1 MPHND
6 LPSRLAHVLSARV
19 FGTRSFSRGCCRF
32 AACCAASLGAT
43 ASSAGLAG
51 HNSDAPVNYAADHI
65 ELLDKENRVL
75 LSGNVD
81 ITQDDLH
88 MRAARGT
95 VSYTNDGGVKIQRLD
110 ASGDVIVTRGEQTAR
125 GDVAT
130 YDFNRRIITM
140 VGNVVLH
147 RGSDSM
153 NGARM
158 VIDLNTGLSTVDG
171 RGLGN
176 GRHGGTGGRVSGSF
190 AVPNAKR

>member
-1 MPHND
+1 MSLIHMPQRPAR
-6 LPSRLAHVLSARV
+6 LPSARWGARLLSA
-19 FGTRSFSRGCCRF
+19 
-32 AACCAASLGAT
+32 AAAVGLGMAAHA
-43 ASSAGLAG
+43 AGLSG

-65 ELLDKENRVL
+65 ELLDKETRVL

-81 ITQDDLH
+81 ITQDDLR

-95 VSYTNDGGVKIQRLD
+95 VAYSNDGGVKIQRLD

-147 RGSDSM
+147 RGGDSL

-171 RGLGN
+171 RGM
-176 GRHGGTGGRVSGSF
+176 GGARRGMGPAGRVSGSF
-190 AVPNAKR
+190 AVPKKKS

>member
-1 MPHND
+1 MQINPVP
-6 LPSRLAHVLSARV
+6 LRL
-19 FGTRSFSRGCCRF
+19 TRSASIRSMRLFVASVLAGVGLVAHG
-32 AACCAASLGAT
+32 AAHG
-43 ASSAGLAG
+43 AGLSG

-81 ITQDDLH
+81 ITQDDLR

-95 VSYTNDGGVKIQRLD
+95 VAYTNNGGVKIQRLD
-110 ASGDVIVTRGEQTAR
+110 ASGDVTVTRGEQTAR

-147 RGSDSM
+147 RGGDSM

-171 RGLGN
+171 RGLGGSRN
-176 GRHGGTGGRVSGSF
+176 GGAGGRVSGSF
-190 AVPNAKR
+190 AVPKKKN

>member
-1 MPHND
+1 MQPVL
-6 LPSRLAHVLSARV
+6 LPSVLS
-19 FGTRSFSRGCCRF
+19 RSLRKGAVALGI
-32 AACCAASLGAT
+32 AALAAMAGVAHG
-43 ASSAGLAG
+43 AGLSG

-65 ELLDKENRVL
+65 QLLDKENRVL

-81 ITQDDLH
+81 ITQDDLR
-88 MRAARGT
+88 MRAARST
-95 VSYTNDGGVKIQRLD
+95 VAYTNDGGVKIQRLD

-147 RGSDSM
+147 RGTDSL

-158 VIDLNTGLSTVDG
+158 VIDLNSGLTTVDG
-171 RGLGN
+171 RGLGG
-176 GRHGGTGGRVSGSF
+176 GRSGGGGRVSGSF
-190 AVPNAKR
+190 EVPKKKS

>member
-1 MPHND
+1 MHR
-6 LPSRLAHVLSARV
+6 LPAFRPLRRAVLIALA
-19 FGTRSFSRGCCRF
+19 
-32 AACCAASLGAT
+32 LG
-43 ASSAGLAG
+43 SAGTAYLANAQG
-51 HNSDAPVNYAADHI
+51 LASHNSDAPVNYAADHI

-81 ITQDDLH
+81 ITQDDLR

-95 VSYTNDGGVKIQRLD
+95 VAYTNNGGVKIQRLD
-110 ASGDVIVTRGEQTAR
+110 ASGDVTVTRGEQTAR

-147 RGSDSM
+147 RGGDSM

-171 RGLGN
+171 RGLGGSRN
-176 GRHGGTGGRVSGSF
+176 GGAGGRVSGSF
-190 AVPNAKR
+190 AVPKKKN

>member
-1 MPHND
+1 MQHHP
-6 LPSRLAHVLSARV
+6 LPSRPAHLASI
-19 FGTRSFSRGCCRF
+19 RSLCLV
-32 AACCAASLGAT
+32 AACAI
-43 ASSAGLAG
+43 AGLGVVAHGSGLSG

-81 ITQDDLH
+81 ITQDDLR

-95 VSYTNDGGVKIQRLD
+95 VAYNNNGGVKIQRLD
-110 ASGDVIVTRGEQTAR
+110 ASGDVTVTRGEQTAR

-147 RGSDSM
+147 RGGDSL

-171 RGLGN
+171 RGLGG
-176 GRHGGTGGRVSGSF
+176 GRHGTGPAGRVSGSF
-190 AVPNAKR
+190 AAPHAKR

>member
-1 MPHND
+1 MSVNH
-6 LPSRLAHVLSARV
+6 LPSRPARLPRVRPFGRAFGLLAVCA
-19 FGTRSFSRGCCRF
+19 
-32 AACCAASLGAT
+32 AASLGVA
-43 ASSAGLAG
+43 AHGAGLSG

-95 VSYTNDGGVKIQRLD
+95 VAYTNDGGVKIQRLD
-110 ASGDVIVTRGEQTAR
+110 ASGDVVVTRGEQTAR

-147 RGSDSM
+147 RGGDSL

-171 RGLGN
+171 RGMGG
-176 GRHGGTGGRVSGSF
+176 GRHGGGAGGRVSGSF
-190 AVPNAKR
+190 AVPKKKG

>member
-1 MPHND
+1 M
-6 LPSRLAHVLSARV
+6 SRLASISALFRPLA
-19 FGTRSFSRGCCRF
+19 GGLF
-32 AACCAASLGAT
+32 AVALGAGVP
-43 ASSAGLAG
+43 ALAGSGFSG

-65 ELLDKENRVL
+65 QLLDKENRVL

-81 ITQDDLH
+81 ITQDDLR

-95 VSYTNDGGVKIQRLD
+95 VAYTNDGGVKIQRLD
-110 ASGDVIVTRGEQTAR
+110 ATGDVLVTRGNQSAR

-153 NGARM
+153 NGARL
-158 VIDLNTGLSTVDG
+158 VIDLDSGLSTVDG
-171 RGLGN
+171 RGAGS
-176 GRHGGTGGRVSGSF
+176 GAHAAGGGGRVSGSF
-190 AVPNAKR
+190 SVPKRAHGGK

>member
-1 MPHND
+1 MSLIN
-6 LPSRLAHVLSARV
+6 LPLRPTRSPVGHVLCKGLRL
-19 FGTRSFSRGCCRF
+19 F
-32 AACCAASLGAT
+32 AVCAA
-43 ASSAGLAG
+43 ASIGLAAHGAGLSG

-81 ITQDDLH
+81 ITQDDLR

-95 VSYTNDGGVKIQRLD
+95 VAYTNAGGVKIQRLD

-147 RGSDSM
+147 RGSDSL

-158 VIDLNTGLSTVDG
+158 VIDLNSGLSTVDG
-171 RGLGN
+171 RGMGGGRN
-176 GRHGGTGGRVSGSF
+176 GVGSAGRVSGSF
-190 AVPNAKR
+190 AVPHTKH